1 MTNLIII
8 LLLGGG
14 LGWIYTARNAGFLP
28 GEAITNIL
36 VAMVAGMAGARIAQ
50 TSLYSG
56 LTGETLA
63 YCGALALIALGL
75 LGLLRQ
81 RIAR

>member
-8 LLLGGG
+8 LLLGGS
-14 LGWIYTARNAGFLP
+14 LGWIYTARNAGFGS
-28 GEAITNIL
+28 GEAIINIL
-36 VAMVAGMAGARIAQ
+36 VAMVASMAGARVAQ
-50 TSLYSG
+50 SSLYNG
-56 LTGETLA
+56 LTGESFA
-63 YCGALALIALGL
+63 YSIALVLIALGA